1 MKVDS
6 KKAPKLVNTFPK
18 GQEYIAFRDASENYR
33 KAVAIREKHF
43 DAWRPVA
50 WDDLSKAEEYSEA
63 WSAWWRELQESGIK

>member
-1 MKVDS
+1 MANMVK
-6 KKAPKLVNTFPK
+6 TFPK
-18 GQEYIAFRDASENYR
+18 GAEYIAFRDASENYR

-63 WSAWWRELQESGIK
+63 WSAWWRELKESGFK